1 MKSYIDL
8 INHYWEIFKRYKLTP
23 MEGYFY
29 FYILNILNRARWQEV
44 AIPNVQI
51 MEDLGLTKKSILRIR
66 DKLTT
71 LNLIRIRVGRNQY
84 DFPIYHIPDNIEGTA
99 NGTAE
104 LQSQGDSREREKM
117 PYLKEVQSVVYG
129 DKGTA
134 EPPPKGNGRGNSI
147 PIIDKDNK
155 TIKKENIKRKKAENS
170 GLALKFES
178 PKKEPKRQDEFQPPS
193 LEDVIMLCVG
203 KGISEDEAKKFFF
216 YYDAQGW
223 VTSSGQ
229 KIKRIDSMVNRWMSN
244 KKDKDDGK
252 FKDEHTKARERND
265 EIARDI
271 LSRYT

>member
-29 FYILNILNRARWQEV
+29 FYILNILNRAGWQS
-44 AIPNVQI
+44 ANIPNAKI
-51 MEDLGLTKKSILRIR
+51 MGDLEISDRILRRIR
-66 DKLTT
+66 DKLIRLELIDFRQGKNQREYPKYT
-71 LNLIRIRVGRNQY
+71 LPNDSNVRAEVR
-84 DFPIYHIPDNIEGTA
+84 
-99 NGTAE
+99 AE
-104 LQSQGDSREREKM
+104 L
-117 PYLKEVQSVVYG
+117 LLH
-129 DKGTA
+129 
-134 EPPPKGNGRGNSI
+134 GNSEDGGQI
-147 PIIDKDNK
+147 IDYKYITDIPRPYMVRAKDTPQCKGGGKGVPIIDKDNK

-178 PKKEPKRQDEFQPPS
+178 PKKESKRQDEFQPPS

-203 KGISEDEAKKFFF
+203 KGISEDEAKRFFF